1 MELLKIAYN
10 INLYFIPII
19 IIFGIIGNILNIFIF
34 TRPALHRSCSIY
46 FLAGSFNGLIILIFG
61 TLNDWFSQIFPVL
74 NPIGTSLSY
83 CRFLNYFIYV
93 IYNLAPYFTACITID
108 RFLSSCPDANLR
120 RLSSRPQTAY
130 IVIPIVILMTSI
142 AYIHIPI
149 RYTIIRSICQ
159 PVPGFYANFFP
170 FFTTGYYFFAIIL
183 IIIFGL
189 GTSYNIRSR
198 RRRIQP
204 LVNTNRVVER
214 RRARGDAQ
222 LLIILFVHVICYA
235 ALALPFHIT
244 LMIAAIKPTLAVNII
259 FLFAQQITFVTLNL
273 SQSIS
278 FYVFTL
284 TAKMYRK
291 ELINLI
297 RRVKDHYWH

>member
-1 MELLKIAYN
+1 
-10 INLYFIPII
+10 
-19 IIFGIIGNILNIFIF
+19 
-34 TRPALHRSCSIY
+34 
-46 FLAGSFNGLIILIFG
+46 
-61 TLNDWFSQIFPVL
+61 NDWFSQIFPVL
-74 NPIGTSLSY
+74 NPI
-83 CRFLNYFIYV
+83 
-93 IYNLAPYFTACITID
+93 APYFTACITID